1 MPFSFIDIE
10 QRKSRI
16 IGSLFFILI
25 GFYFLTAYLS
35 LFVFHNTI
43 LPIFGGGFK
52 FGFPSWSRTFWTL
65 IIAFSAAF
73 IHWKI
78 STSNMLARM
87 TETIDAEIVDEKDD
101 YHLYFK
107 NIVDEVS
114 VASGGR
120 SIEAWVI
127 PISSMNAFALEDF
140 SGRAI
145 IGITEGL
152 LSRLNRNQIE
162 AVVAHEAG
170 HIVSGDC
177 LSTTISCSLAEL
189 YEGILSNLTLGLK
202 NTGTRGIPL
211 LGLLYIVFV
220 FMRLLSNLTR
230 FFISRER
237 EYRADAIS
245 VRLTRDPLSLAEALK
260 LISSNWRGTGSMGER
275 IRSIFIINPEVNRL
289 DEKEGFFADLFST
302 HPPVRKR
309 INILLDMAHLDE
321 KTLEENL
328 KTFKRVSP
336 IALAE
341 YRSEDKAQLKK
352 WSLFI
357 NQQWSELMDIAEIK
371 KLDGFKPDQ
380 WIRRAGQGKVRYAYD
395 EPELL
400 NLFSD
405 PDKSG
410 EKLNCPHCR
419 TPLEEISYEGAPIYK
434 CSYCNGVLAGQSKI
448 RSILIREDKEFSPE
462 IVRLAHNIVA
472 SREKIQYYRAKD
484 PQLPWVIN
492 CPQCQKKMHRHFF
505 VYSYPVEIDQCNTCE
520 VYWLDKDEL
529 EILQY
534 LYKNK
539 QEVFS

>member
-10 QRKSRI
+10 RKKSRI
-16 IGSLFFILI
+16 ISSLFFILI
-25 GFYFLTAYLS
+25 GFYFFNAYLI
-35 LFVFHNTI
+35 LLIFQNTVF
-43 LPIFGGGFK
+43 PIFDGIFK
-52 FGFPSWSRTFWTL
+52 FAFPSWTRTLWTL
-65 IIAFSAAF
+65 IIAFIAAF
-73 IHWKI
+73 LHWKI
-78 STSNMLARM
+78 STTNMLPRM
-87 TETIDAEIVDEKDD
+87 TEAIDAERVDDKDE

-107 NIVDEVS
+107 NIVDEVC
-114 VASGGR
+114 VAIGGR
-120 SIEAWVI
+120 RIEAWVI
-127 PISSMNAFALEDF
+127 PISSKNAFALEDF
-140 SGRAI
+140 SGCAI
-145 IGITEGL
+145 IGVTEGL
-152 LSRLNRNQIE
+152 ITRLNRRQIE

-202 NTGTRGIPL
+202 NTRGRGVAFI
-211 LGLLYIVFV
+211 GLLYIVLAS
-220 FMRLLSNLTR
+220 MRLLSNLTR

-245 VRLTRDPLSLAEALK
+245 VRLTRNPLSLAEALK
-260 LISSNWRGTGSMGER
+260 LISSNWRGTGSLGER
-275 IRSIFIINPEVNRL
+275 IQSIFIVNPELNWM
-289 DEKEGFFADLFST
+289 DEEEGFFANLFST
-302 HPPVRKR
+302 HPPVKR
-309 INILLDMAHLDE
+309 RIKILLDMAHLDE

-328 KTFKRVSP
+328 RTFKRVSP

-341 YRSEDKAQLKK
+341 YRLEDQAQLKK
-352 WSLFI
+352 WSVFTD
-357 NQQWSELMDIAEIK
+357 QQWSEPMALADIK

-380 WIRRAGQGKVRYAYD
+380 WVRRAGQGKVRYAYN

-400 NLFSD
+400 DLFSG

-419 TPLEEISYEGAPIYK
+419 TALEEIIYEGAPVYK
-434 CSYCNGVLAGQSKI
+434 CSYCGGVLAGQNKV

-462 IVRLAHNIVA
+462 VMRLAHNIIA
-472 SREKIQYYRAKD
+472 SREKIQYYRAKE
-484 PQLPWVIN
+484 PQLPWIIN
-492 CPQCQKKMHRHFF
+492 CPKCQQKMHRHFF

-539 QEVFS
+539 QEIFC